1 MTGPHRGPSG
11 EEGGSCDPGDSDSRE
26 STVIRALYAHAPVNG
41 DLWVPAGDDAAVLKD
56 GRCWTCDTLVEGVHW
71 DHRLNAEDVGFKAVA
86 VSISDLAVMGA
97 KPHWALLSLAL
108 PDPLD
113 VGFVEG
119 FARGFG
125 GACER
130 WGVTLAGGDTTRGRG
145 ACVVTVTMGGSL
157 QAQPLTRSGAKEGDD
172 LWVTGIPGLAALGYS
187 LEAPG
192 PDALQAL
199 RRPEPPLAFSLQL
212 AAEGLATAAMDL
224 SDGLRSDLP
233 RLCAASRVGALLHVH
248 QLPAHPEF
256 DGQVLARAA
265 QLAGGDD
272 YEVLFTAP
280 QTHARRIQ
288 ALAKA
293 HHVVATCVGTL
304 TGNEDVRVD
313 EGSWPAAPY
322 QHFKGT
328 V

>member
-1 MTGPHRGPSG
+1 MER
-11 EEGGSCDPGDSDSRE
+11 
-26 STVIRALYAHAPVNG
+26 
-41 DLWVPAGDDAAVLKD
+41 DLWVPSGDDAAVLKG

-71 DHRLNAEDVGFKAVA
+71 DHRLSAEDVGFKSVA
-86 VSISDLAVMGA
+86 VSVSDLAVMGA
-97 KPHWALLSLAL
+97 SPRWALLSLAL

-113 VGFVEG
+113 VSFVEG

-125 GACER
+125 EACER
-130 WGVTLAGGDTTRGRG
+130 WGVTLAGGDTTQGRG
-145 ACVVTVTMGGSL
+145 ACVVTVTMGGPL
-157 QAQPLTRSGAKEGDD
+157 QSQPLTRSGAKAGDD
-172 LWVTGIPGLAALGYS
+172 LWVTGTPGLAALGYC

-212 AAEGLATAAMDL
+212 AAEGVASSAMDL

-233 RLCAASRVGALLHVH
+233 RLCASSKVGATLHVQ
-248 QLPAHPEF
+248 QLPAHPAFER
-256 DGQVLARAA
+256 QALARAA

-280 QTHARRIQ
+280 RAHARRVEE
-288 ALAKA
+288 LANA
-293 HHVVATCVGTL
+293 HHIAATRIGTI
-304 TGNEDVRVD
+304 TSHADVRLD

>member
-1 MTGPHRGPSG
+1 M
-11 EEGGSCDPGDSDSRE
+11 SR
-26 STVIRALYAHAPVNG
+26 
-41 DLWVPAGDDAAVLKD
+41 DLWVPSGDDAAVLKD

-71 DHRLNAEDVGFKAVA
+71 DHRLAAEDVGYKAVA
-86 VSISDLAVMGA
+86 VSVSDLAAMGA
-97 KPHWALLSLAL
+97 TPRWALLSLAL
-108 PDPLD
+108 PAPLD
-113 VGFVEG
+113 VRFVEG

-125 GACER
+125 EACKR
-130 WGVTLAGGDTTRGRG
+130 WGVTLAGGDTTRGRS
-145 ACVVTVTMGGSL
+145 ARVVTVTMGGPL
-157 QAQPLTRSGAKEGDD
+157 EAQPLTRSGAQEGDD

-199 RRPEPPLAFSLQL
+199 QRPEPPLAFSRQL
-212 AAEGLATAAMDL
+212 AALGLATAAMDL

-233 RLCAASRVGALLHVH
+233 RLCASSKVGALLHVH
-248 QLPAHPEF
+248 QLPTHPEF

-280 QTHARRIQ
+280 PAHAPQVLR
-288 ALAKA
+288 LAKA
-293 HHVVATCVGTL
+293 HHVVATCVGAI
-304 TGNEDVRVD
+304 TGDGDVRLD
-313 EGSWPAAPY
+313 EGSWPSAPY
-322 QHFKGT
+322 QHFEGT